1 MFQVLTEDSKMEGEK
16 EGKLN
21 SGRVQKVGQS
31 QFYETLSTDTSE
43 KQDTMKTE
51 DYSEEE
57 GRYSDT
63 FIMTIFFILLI
74 LV

>member
-63 FIMTIFFILLI
+63 FIMTIFLSFWF
-74 LV
+74 